1 MADASNFYTGPLSG
15 VKGES
20 KFMLVMYW
28 LSMAFILALLAFESI
43 RKGGSTG
50 IAAFAVSTVFV
61 LPLLISYV
69 LTQGQIFNSPA
80 SEDTL
85 AASNILPF
93 VGYLLIGGGS
103 LVKLSFFS
111 VATNSYLSLLSSL
124 SINKK
129 NLVNLEMATG
139 IETYFLPAIGA
150 VLYPFSRKGLRA
162 VGVDSKAAA
171 VALSAL
177 PPSIGFAVLHG
188 VRSPLFL
195 VFAGSV
201 MFAWIFSLGYED
213 VSSNAVFTD
222 WFPVSMLTLIG
233 LHRANNFISSGTSL
247 YDFYTGLLGASGVVQ
262 AIGVIVVVR
271 DAILVIGTAF
281 WLYRVVFRNGA
292 AILEETVAGIAEAV
306 GDLV

>member
-1 MADASNFYTGPLSG
+1 MADASNFYTGDG
-15 VKGES
+15 TGGG

-28 LSMAFILALLAFESI
+28 LSMALILAMIAFQSI
-43 RKGGSTG
+43 RQGGSSG

-69 LTQGQIFNSPA
+69 LTDGQIFSSPA

-85 AASNILPF
+85 AASNMLPF
-93 VGYLLIGGGS
+93 IGYLLIGGGS
-103 LVKLSFFS
+103 LIKLSFFS
-111 VATNSYLSLLSSL
+111 VATDSYLSLLNSL

-150 VLYPFSRKGLRA
+150 VMYPFARKGLREI
-162 VGVDSKAAA
+162 GVESKAAA

-177 PPSIGFAVLHG
+177 PPSAAFAVLHG
-188 VRSPLFL
+188 VREPLFL

-213 VSSNAVFTD
+213 VSSDAVFTD
-222 WFPVSMLTLIG
+222 WFPISMLTLIG
-233 LHRANNFISSGTSL
+233 LHRANNFIASGTSL
-247 YDFYTGLLGASGVVQ
+247 YEFYTGLLGASGVIQ

-271 DAILVIGTAF
+271 DAILVIGTLV
-281 WLYRVVFRNGA
+281 WLYRVVFSNFGE
-292 AILEETVAGIAEAV
+292 IVEEIVTAV
-306 GDLV
+306 GDLF